1 MIELNDDKTLFSFD
15 RDLEPVLTVKS
26 GETVRIRT
34 KDCFSNQLTGPHDA
48 MDDLDWDAVNPATG
62 PVFVEGAKAGG
73 ALKVRIDNI
82 EFDEQ
87 TCSATGQDEGVCGN
101 RFTEWA
107 THYCK
112 IQGNTLA
119 WDERLNIPLRPMIGV
134 IGVAPEG
141 EPVNCGT
148 PGSHGGNMDNT
159 AITTGA
165 TLYFPVA
172 VDGALF
178 GCGDMH
184 AAMGDG
190 EVSVSGAEVAG
201 YATVTLTAMPEL
213 KLVNPLIENDTHF
226 GIIVS
231 AESLDAAAELAVQQM
246 VDLLASRTS
255 ESEADLV
262 MLLSLVADVQVCQ
275 MVDPQKTGRCMVPKY
290 VLDAIGF
297 AL

>member
-15 RDLEPVLTVKS
+15 RDLEPALTVKS

-34 KDCFSNQLTGPHDA
+34 KDCFSNQLTGPQDA
-48 MDDLDWDAVNPATG
+48 MDDLDWDAINPATG

-73 ALKVRIDNI
+73 ALKVRIENI

-159 AITTGA
+159 AITIGA

-201 YATVTLTAMPEL
+201 YATVTLTALPEL

-275 MVDPQKTGRCMVPKY
+275 MVDPQKTVRFMVPKY

-297 AL
+297 VL